1 MAKAKAT
8 AGKIAHSGDFS
19 VFICIF
25 AKKVVPLHSKVK
37 KGGDG
42 GR

>member
-8 AGKIAHSGDFS
+8 AGKIAQSGDFF
-19 VFICIF
+19 VFSCIF